1 MSATGNKTAR
11 AFPAGLW
18 SGWSLV
24 TLAVI
29 VYWLLFFYQICGEWQ
44 VNPQYDYGYLVPL
57 LGIVLFWRR
66 WPGRP
71 TPNPGDG
78 RIAKLI
84 AGGLLLMA
92 FPLRVLFEANPEW
105 RLLYWI
111 SGLQVLGVS
120 LCALALMGGMRWAW
134 YFAAPMGFMLI
145 ALPWPVELEQAAI
158 QGLMRFVAGLTVG
171 VVNLLGIPA
180 VQHGNLIEVGAGLVG
195 IDEACSGVRS
205 LQSSLMLSLFLGEMN
220 RWSWIRRMT
229 LLAASM
235 LFVVLANLARTTFL
249 VYVAA
254 NRGIHQMERWH
265 DMAGLLIMLIVL
277 PGLLGLSYLMKPRE
291 QRPEANV
298 SEKFDLRPIPI
309 WIGLAMICWIATI
322 EITTEMWYRS
332 HERTLVSNVNWAVAW
347 PDSASHFRKTE
358 LPENARVILR
368 CSRSDSASWQ
378 DEIGDDWSAFV
389 LSWNPGRN
397 SAQLAKGHRPDI
409 CFPAAGA
416 KLINDFGQVDI
427 VADGFNM
434 PFRYESFESGDKLLH
449 VFYCLWSDRISPT
462 DAISHEDGSRG
473 SRIRAALAG
482 ERNLGQKVL
491 EIVISGPETNDEAIK
506 LLRSQAPA
514 LIRKT

>member
-1 MSATGNKTAR
+1 MRAIGNKTAR
-11 AFPAGLW
+11 ALPAGLW
-18 SGWSLV
+18 SGWWV
-24 TLAVI
+24 MTLAV
-29 VYWLLFFYQICGEWQ
+29 VLYWLLFFYQICGEWQ

-57 LGIVLFWRR
+57 LGLVLFWRR

-71 TPNPGDG
+71 VPNSADG
-78 RIAKLI
+78 RIAGVI
-84 AGGLLLMA
+84 AAGLLLMA
-92 FPLRVLFEANPEW
+92 LPLRVLFEANPEW

-120 LCALALMGGMRWAW
+120 LCVLGWTGGTRWAR
-134 YFAAPMGFMLI
+134 YFAAPLGFMLI
-145 ALPWPVELEQAAI
+145 ALPWPVELEQGAI

-180 VQHGNLIEVGAGLVG
+180 VQHGNLVEVSKGLVG

-205 LQSSLMLSLFLGEMN
+205 LQSSLMLSLFLGEIN
-220 RWSWIRRMT
+220 RWSWMRRVA

-235 LFVVLANLARTTFL
+235 LFVVLANLVRTTFL

-254 NRGIHQMERWH
+254 NRGIHQMQTWH
-265 DMAGLLIMLIVL
+265 DTAGLLIMLIVL
-277 PGLLGLSYLMKPRE
+277 PGLLGLSYLMRPRG
-291 QRPEANV
+291 QRAETNV
-298 SEKFDLRPIPI
+298 SEKFNLRPIPI
-309 WIGLAMICWIATI
+309 WIGLAMICWFAAI

-332 HERTLVSNVNWAVAW
+332 HERTLVSNVNWVVAW
-347 PDSASHFRKTE
+347 PDGASHFRKTQ

-378 DEIGDDWSAFV
+378 DDDGNDWSAFV
-389 LSWNPGRN
+389 LGWNPGRN

-416 KLINDFGQVDI
+416 KLIDDFGQVD
-427 VADGFNM
+427 VTADGFKL
-434 PFRYESFESGDKLLH
+434 PFRYQSFENGDKLLH
-449 VFYCLWSDRISPT
+449 VFYCLWSDHISPT
-462 DAISHEDGSRG
+462 DMVTNEDGSRT

-491 EIVISGPETNDEAIK
+491 EIVISGPETRDEAIA
-506 LLRSQAPA
+506 LLRSRAPA